1 MSNRHTQAFQ
11 GSQTSSASSF
21 TLVNASDLFNLDLPP
36 QEWVVDNLIG
46 KEKVILL
53 AADTGVG
60 KSYFAQQLAIAIAA
74 GLPEIIGFKIP
85 KARRVFFINLEMSH
99 VQMWERN
106 RALLSGLDKSEILAL
121 ESQLQYNN
129 CKEGRHLFEDSW
141 GRIEQTITENDP
153 FDLIIVD
160 NLYSS
165 QTGDDEV
172 NRDAKV
178 LLAQIIK
185 IAELKKSSILLIA
198 HHKKHDSM
206 HDYLEVNNIRGAS
219 TYANACDVIIQLAE
233 SNTEDGL
240 RLFRITKNRD
250 SSNNRNKT
258 IGLQLDKDTSW
269 IQNIGEVNP
278 RVHFCNSVRINEQ
291 SYILDNLPKQF
302 KTREFVRL
310 YQDSGKKPRAAHNRI
325 NSLLEDRAIKK
336 VEHGVYEKV
345 E

>member
-160 NLYSS
+160 NLY
-165 QTGDDEV
+165 
-172 NRDAKV
+172 
-178 LLAQIIK
+178 
-185 IAELKKSSILLIA
+185 
-198 HHKKHDSM
+198 
-206 HDYLEVNNIRGAS
+206 
-219 TYANACDVIIQLAE
+219 
-233 SNTEDGL
+233 
-240 RLFRITKNRD
+240 
-250 SSNNRNKT
+250 
-258 IGLQLDKDTSW
+258 
-269 IQNIGEVNP
+269 
-278 RVHFCNSVRINEQ
+278 
-291 SYILDNLPKQF
+291 
-302 KTREFVRL
+302 
-310 YQDSGKKPRAAHNRI
+310 
-325 NSLLEDRAIKK
+325 
-336 VEHGVYEKV
+336 
-345 E
+345 